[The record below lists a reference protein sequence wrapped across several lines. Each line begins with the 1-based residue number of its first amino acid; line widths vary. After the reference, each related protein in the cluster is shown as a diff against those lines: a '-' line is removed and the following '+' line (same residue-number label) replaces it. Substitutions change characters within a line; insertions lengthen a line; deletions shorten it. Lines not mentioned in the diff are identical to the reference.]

1 MSPVIRTKDCVRH
14 MDARI
19 GKHIGISAVTKM
31 LVKNSSVGDHLICST
46 FLASFGGFS
55 ILNRE
60 NKKFLLEVRGSLL
73 IMRNKPSLNRNI
85 TSSPL

>member
-1 MSPVIRTKDCVRH
+1 MSPVKRTKECVRH
-14 MDARI
+14 MDKRI

-31 LVKNSSVGDHLICST
+31 QVKSSSVDDHLISSN
-46 FLASFGGFS
+46 FLASFGNFS

-73 IMRNKPSLNRNI
+73 MRNKPPSNRNI
-85 TSSPL
+85 TSSRL